1 MYMCMKHYIPDI
13 IVTPLTGV
21 CVRNTFMGAE
31 LAETSSQTLQ
41 ICDLLGTQQLWMPVS
56 LLDG

>member
-1 MYMCMKHYIPDI
+1 MKHYIPDI
-13 IVTPLTGV
+13 IVTPLTGA